1 MPRPKQLRLFA
12 LLWFLASAAVLA
24 YGFYL
29 AIFIAPVEAT
39 MGNVYRIFYWHVP
52 TNICAFIFPYVNLAG
67 ALWLLVVR
75 NRRPDQALM
84 ADALALAGAEITV
97 VYSSLGLI
105 TGMLWARPVWG
116 IWWTWDAR
124 LTTALLLWVLYVA
137 YLLLRRFSSTGQTA
151 VLAAILSIFAA
162 IDVPISYM
170 SIVWWR
176 TQHPS
181 PVIRGEG
188 SLDPSMWPA
197 LLWNFAGWGMWGI
210 LLLGFRYT
218 LERRRQL
225 AAEDEALNAIDAPIG
240 PPRSAHPLSQE
251 LAQ

>member
-1 MPRPKQLRLFA
+1 MPESKHLRA
-12 LLWFLASAAVLA
+12 LAVLWFLASVGVLA

-29 AIFIAPVEAT
+29 AIFVAPVEAT

-67 ALWLLVVR
+67 ALWLLAVR
-75 NRRPDQALM
+75 NRRPGQALK

-97 VYSSLGLI
+97 LYSTLGLV

-137 YLLLRRFSSTGQTA
+137 YLVLRRFSATGQAGSQTA
-151 VLAAILSIFAA
+151 TLAAILSVFAA

-170 SIVWWR
+170 SMSGGA
-176 TQHPS
+176 PS
-181 PVIRGEG
+181 TPP
-188 SLDPSMWPA
+188 PSS
-197 LLWNFAGWGMWGI
+197 
-210 LLLGFRYT
+210 
-218 LERRRQL
+218 
-225 AAEDEALNAIDAPIG
+225 AATASSTPPCG
-240 PPRSAHPLSQE
+240 PPCSGTSPAGACGASSSSASATPSSAAANSPPKPKPSAPSTPPTTSRAHP
-251 LAQ
+251 